1 MKIFKRPYRIGTQE
15 FIEVNKLPSENVKIN
30 KKVEKL
36 QKAISEG
43 EQAKIM
49 LDNLQKSCSHEYFYD
64 EEGYP
69 YHYRY
74 CATCKGYM
82 GTI

>member
-1 MKIFKRPYRIGTQE
+1 MTIFRISGIQKY
-15 FIEVNKLPSENVKIN
+15 IEVNKLPSENVKIHTE
-30 KKVEKL
+30 VEDL
-36 QKAISEG
+36 QKIISQG
-43 EQAKIM
+43 EQAKII
-49 LDNLQKSCSHEYFYD
+49 LDNIQKSCNHEYFYD

-74 CATCKGYM
+74 CATCKGYI